1 MPKRTYQPKIR
12 RRLRVHGFRSR
23 MSTSDGRKVI
33 KRRRLKGRYR
43 LAVKKNN
50 HVKRTNWNGQRSQ
63 LFTGIPLKRRF
74 RLTSNTDFERVRRF
88 GKSYAHPFIVLVVL
102 PNEMDQSRFG
112 ISAGRSIGNA
122 VQRNRAK
129 RILREAI
136 RPLIPGIAA
145 GWDLVILA
153 RKPMANARYDEI
165 STALTNL
172 LSQARLLEK
181 TT

>member
-1 MPKRTYQPKIR
+1 
-12 RRLRVHGFRSR
+12 
-23 MSTSDGRKVI
+23 
-33 KRRRLKGRYR
+33 
-43 LAVKKNN
+43 
-50 HVKRTNWNGQRSQ
+50 
-63 LFTGIPLKRRF
+63 
-74 RLTSNTDFERVRRF
+74 LTSTTDFERVRRS

-129 RILREAI
+129 RILRETV
-136 RPLIPGIAA
+136 RPLIPAIAT

>member
-1 MPKRTYQPKIR
+1 
-12 RRLRVHGFRSR
+12 
-23 MSTSDGRKVI
+23 
-33 KRRRLKGRYR
+33 
-43 LAVKKNN
+43 
-50 HVKRTNWNGQRSQ
+50 
-63 LFTGIPLKRRF
+63 
-74 RLTSNTDFERVRRF
+74 LTSNTDFERVRRF

-153 RKPMANARYDEI
+153 RKPMAKASFDEI
-165 STALTNL
+165 GTALTSL
-172 LSQARLLEK
+172 LTQAQLLEK

>member
-1 MPKRTYQPKIR
+1 
-12 RRLRVHGFRSR
+12 
-23 MSTSDGRKVI
+23 
-33 KRRRLKGRYR
+33 
-43 LAVKKNN
+43 
-50 HVKRTNWNGQRSQ
+50 
-63 LFTGIPLKRRF
+63 
-74 RLTSNTDFERVRRF
+74 LTSNTDFERVRRF

-136 RPLIPGIAA
+136 RPLIPGIAP

-153 RKPMANARYDEI
+153 RKPMAKASFDEI
-165 STALTNL
+165 GTALTSL
-172 LSQARLLEK
+172 LTQAQLLEK